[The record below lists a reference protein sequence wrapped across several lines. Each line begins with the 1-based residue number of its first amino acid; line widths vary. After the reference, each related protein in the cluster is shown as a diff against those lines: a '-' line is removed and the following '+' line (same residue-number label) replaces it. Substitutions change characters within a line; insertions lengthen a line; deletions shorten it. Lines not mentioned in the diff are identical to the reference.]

1 MLCPECTVCS
11 PQLRLRRCLE
21 WDSGAQSRFYFS
33 KHCDVVDVITYF
45 GDGHAQLRVNT
56 DSEKRDY
63 FLDIHIADQVVPE
76 NSTGLVICSQVFEH
90 LLKPWLAMRQLYR
103 LLGPG
108 RMCDGLTMLT
118 VHQKLRLHARFAEVG
133 CLHGPLHSSARFT
146 DLLRTSGA
154 SRPREPRPWR
164 RHPEA
169 PNSRLIRT
177 FPLFP
182 LDCIGIAA
190 GSVKLLLLPLL
201 PFFFFL
207 L

>member
-1 MLCPECTVCS
+1 MRS

-118 VHQKLRLHARFAEVG
+118 VHQTHASLRWAACMVRPTLQPDSRISSGLLALHARG
-133 CLHGPLHSSARFT
+133 SQ
-146 DLLRTSGA
+146 DLGGG
-154 SRPREPRPWR
+154 
-164 RHPEA
+164 
-169 PNSRLIRT
+169 IRK
-177 FPLFP
+177 PQIPGL
-182 LDCIGIAA
+182 
-190 GSVKLLLLPLL
+190 
-201 PFFFFL
+201 
-207 L
+207 